1 MPEEVGH
8 TQQATAAAVT
18 FVAGEQVAALI
29 DTPTC
34 LSLMRTALSQL
45 AAGDARQLVRPVLR
59 LDGRNVLGMM
69 PAYDPAAATAAV
81 KVLSVFPENSTR
93 GLPSHQ
99 GLIVLFETR
108 TGSVRALVDA
118 EAVTAVR
125 TAAASAAATDVLARS
140 DATHL
145 ALLGTGVQA
154 RRHLSAMRHVRP
166 IATVSV
172 WGRRRE
178 RAEAFASFAREET
191 GLQVRACASV
201 REATAHADIVCT
213 LTAATEP
220 ILTLADVRPGVHVN
234 AVGACTPTARELS
247 SDLVA
252 AGMVYVDWLPAALQE
267 AGDLLLAMADG
278 AVTAQ
283 HVVGEIGNVFAGAL
297 PGRARQ
303 DDITIFESLGQ
314 AVQDLVVADHVVT
327 TLEMR
332 NREGQQA

>member
-1 MPEEVGH
+1 MSEEVEH

-18 FVAGEQVAALI
+18 FVTGEHVAALI

-34 LSLMRTALSQL
+34 ISLIRTALSQL
-45 AAGDARQLVRPVLR
+45 ASGGARQMVRPVLR

-69 PAYDPAAATAAV
+69 PAYDPAAAIAAV
-81 KVLSVFPENSTR
+81 KVLSVFPDNSTL

-99 GLIVLFETR
+99 GLIVLFETN

-125 TAAASAAATDVLARS
+125 TAAASAAATDVLARHDS
-140 DATHL
+140 THL
-145 ALLGTGVQA
+145 ALLGTGLQA
-154 RRHLSAMRHVRP
+154 REHLRAMTHVRP
-166 IATVSV
+166 ITTVTV
-172 WGRRRE
+172 WSRHLE
-178 RAEAFASFAREET
+178 RAEAFASYAREET

-252 AGMVYVDWLPAALQE
+252 AGTVYVDWLPAALQE

-278 AVTAQ
+278 AMTAE
-283 HVVGEIGNVFAGAL
+283 HVVGEIGSVFAGAL
-297 PGRARQ
+297 PGRTSK

-314 AVQDLVVADHVVT
+314 AVQDLAVADHVVKV
-327 TLEMR
+327 LEMR
-332 NREGQQA
+332 NREGKQA